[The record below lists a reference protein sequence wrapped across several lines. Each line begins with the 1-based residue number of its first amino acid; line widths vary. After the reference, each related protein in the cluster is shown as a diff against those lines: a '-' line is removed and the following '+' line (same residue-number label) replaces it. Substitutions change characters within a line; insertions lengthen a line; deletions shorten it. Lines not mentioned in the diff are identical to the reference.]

1 MIGRRSL
8 RVLLI
13 NNSADLYG
21 ASRALLQLVCFLRSV
36 DADVVVVLPEDGP
49 LRPALEAQGSEV
61 RIDATLSIVTRGGL
75 STIGGL
81 AKLIARFP
89 RSVVRMRRLIRE
101 CRPDLVHTNTG
112 VILSPALAA
121 RITRVP
127 HVWHI
132 RDWFQEFGAIWRP
145 YSRYVQWGSSAVI
158 CISETVAR
166 QFRHRDRVEIVC
178 DGVDRDEF
186 ADSKHLLREEF
197 RARHKLEGCVVVG
210 VVGRIKF
217 VRKGQEYLVH
227 AARALRSRGVN
238 AVYLV
243 VGRAAPGNE
252 DHEERLRRMV
262 NECGLG
268 DCFLWLG
275 ETTDPRPAYAGMDVL
290 VVPSG
295 QPEPFGLVTLEA
307 MAMGLPVV
315 GSDAGGT
322 AEIVVHRE
330 TGLLFPAR
338 DVKALADSLEL
349 LIGDATLRQ
358 RMGTAGSARVEE
370 HFGLQRSKEGILRV
384 YRAVAGL

>member
-1 MIGRRSL
+1 M
-8 RVLLI
+8 RVLLV

-21 ASRALLQLVCFLRSV
+21 ASRALLQLVRLLRSV
-36 DADVVVVLPEDGP
+36 DADVIVVLPEDGP
-49 LRPALEAQGSEV
+49 LRPALEALGSDV
-61 RIDATLSIVTRGGL
+61 RIDPTLSIVTRGGIA
-75 STIGGL
+75 TMGGL
-81 AKLIARFP
+81 VRLIAQFP
-89 RSVVRMRRLIRE
+89 PSVARMSRLIRE

-121 RITRVP
+121 RLNRVP

-132 RDWFQEFGAIWRP
+132 RDWFQEFGALWRP
-145 YSRYVQWGSSAVI
+145 FSRYVLWGSSAVI

-166 QFRHRDRVEIVC
+166 QFRHRDRVDVVY

-186 ADSKHLLREEF
+186 AHAESRWRAEF
-197 RARHKLEGCVVVG
+197 RTRHGLEGRVVVG
-210 VVGRIKF
+210 AVGRIKF
-217 VRKGQEYLVH
+217 VRKGQEYLVQ

-238 AVYLV
+238 AVYLI

-262 NECGLG
+262 SDYGLG

-275 ETTDPRPAYAGMDVL
+275 ETPDPRPAYAGMDVC

-295 QPEPFGLVTLEA
+295 QPEPFGLVTIEA

-315 GSDAGGT
+315 GSDVGGT
-322 AEIVVHRE
+322 AEIVVHQE

-338 DVKALADSLEL
+338 DVTALAEALEL
-349 LIGDATLRQ
+349 LIADAALRQ
-358 RMGTAGSARVEE
+358 RLGAAGMARVGER
-370 HFGLQRSKEGILRV
+370 FGLERWKEGILRV
-384 YRAVAGL
+384 YRTVTGP